1 MRMRASV
8 ASIALVGELPLLGAV
23 GLALRRDVY
32 VLPPLLIFSVLH
44 HYFAMSL
51 LVAAIAGVEFIVR
64 RSHVSAL
71 VLLAAVVLSMTL
83 AYVAIRLDA
92 REEQRSKFTRH
103 TE

>member
-1 MRMRASV
+1 
-8 ASIALVGELPLLGAV
+8 
-23 GLALRRDVY
+23 
-32 VLPPLLIFSVLH
+32 
-44 HYFAMSL
+44 MSL